1 MLDLA
6 EYPPLFS
13 LSLAPPTLDCTT
25 SPSLATLTT
34 CLSSGLLLL
43 NKVRIDDLKFYEH
56 KAFDRPCHPFLP
68 LPHIHTLQLESH
80 KLGTPFRSPS
90 RSPRAAV
97 INKKKTDYLLFL
109 EQAVFLLLSQATRYL
124 IDPSIDIHDK
134 QVLKKE
140 LANELVSHVTGHVI
154 LQ

>member
-1 MLDLA
+1 MDLA

-25 SPSLATLTT
+25 PPSLATLTT

-43 NKVRIDDLKFYEH
+43 NKVRINDSKFH
-56 KAFDRPCHPFLP
+56 GHRAFDRPLSLSHT
-68 LPHIHTLQLESH
+68 HTHSHTLQLESH

-97 INKKKTDYLLFL
+97 VNKKKTDYLLFL

-124 IDPSIDIHDK
+124 IDPSVDIHDK

-140 LANELVSHVTGHVI
+140 LANELVSHVTGHMI
-154 LQ
+154 